1 MVGIPGTE
9 ERLALAEIEDRLRRV
24 RARFNLYTLQHN
36 LYGLGTAL
44 ALGMALLILGAFTL
58 SSWFF
63 SLAAWPL
70 LTVLAFFLLFF
81 LRHGI
86 AGWADLNAAARRIDT
101 RAGLKERLSTLVA
114 QLTAGIIGKPPPSSL
129 WPHLLTD
136 NTDHLP
142 EWEVKKVAPSR
153 IPWSFLPFLAS
164 FLLALFVASVPL
176 LSPSSESDPFS
187 MANLQTVLSELP
199 ERVGQMIE
207 DKMSLLP
214 NSQDQW
220 GGSSMF
226 NDGDTRGAQK
236 GEKGNQMQGEGR
248 EREARSLAALP
259 EELQKAIR
267 QALQGLPDKGR
278 DQENQG
284 TIPPRDRLA
293 LRPSDEQKKS
303 NFTIAG
309 QNLPKG
315 KEQPASGLGGQRSES
330 KGGPPSGAGGNAQ
343 AP

>member
-1 MVGIPGTE
+1 
-9 ERLALAEIEDRLRRV
+9 
-24 RARFNLYTLQHN
+24 
-36 LYGLGTAL
+36 
-44 ALGMALLILGAFTL
+44 MALLILGAFTL

-164 FLLALFVASVPL
+164 FLLA
-176 LSPSSESDPFS
+176 SS
-187 MANLQTVLSELP
+187 A
-199 ERVGQMIE
+199 
-207 DKMSLLP
+207 
-214 NSQDQW
+214 
-220 GGSSMF
+220 
-226 NDGDTRGAQK
+226 
-236 GEKGNQMQGEGR
+236 
-248 EREARSLAALP
+248 
-259 EELQKAIR
+259 
-267 QALQGLPDKGR
+267 
-278 DQENQG
+278 
-284 TIPPRDRLA
+284 
-293 LRPSDEQKKS
+293 
-303 NFTIAG
+303 
-309 QNLPKG
+309 
-315 KEQPASGLGGQRSES
+315 
-330 KGGPPSGAGGNAQ
+330 
-343 AP
+343 